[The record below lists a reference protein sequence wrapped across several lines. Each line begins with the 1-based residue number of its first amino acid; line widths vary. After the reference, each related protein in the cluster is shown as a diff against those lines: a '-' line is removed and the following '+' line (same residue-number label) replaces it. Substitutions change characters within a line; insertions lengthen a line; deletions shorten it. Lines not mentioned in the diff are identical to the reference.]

1 MKQTVITCDV
11 CGCVIEQEDD
21 IEHVH
26 IAKHMKLDLCC
37 GCSSD
42 LARYVQ
48 ASQKFGEDIMH
59 YLRVKFP
66 GLYNGEAEV
75 NGADLVTTLTD
86 RMRDM

>member
-1 MKQTVITCDV
+1 MKKIVFTCDV
-11 CGCVIEQEDD
+11 CGCDISD
-21 IEHVH
+21 IEYVR
-26 IAKHMKLDLCC
+26 IADHMKLDLCC

-75 NGADLVTTLTD
+75 NGADLVATLTD